1 MSNIQKLRFA
11 GVILAAGLVYAALSE
26 YSLGRGTDGGPKKI
40 TCAELGD
47 LGSRAN
53 PYIEMTDFLLCE
65 QGYIY
70 KEEHGKWKAVWIPAV
85 PFQGEYHERVVGL
98 LDQGVPEEE
107 IPPPDDLRVIVKL
120 TSVKNEYDVSL
131 VGEQETVTGMVIN
144 RISSLGTEEKKLLRE
159 GYPGI
164 DFDRCWI
171 VHVGRTPMSGA
182 VIFGMLVG
190 AVVLLV
196 IALWPW
202 VSRLW
207 ANDEP
212 PEPQYESPV
221 RNVRRVQSEHLRQ
234 RPRVRRPVS

>member
-1 MSNIQKLRFA
+1 M
-11 GVILAAGLVYAALSE
+11 
-26 YSLGRGTDGGPKKI
+26 
-40 TCAELGD
+40 
-47 LGSRAN
+47 
-53 PYIEMTDFLLCE
+53 
-65 QGYIY
+65 
-70 KEEHGKWKAVWIPAV
+70 
-85 PFQGEYHERVVGL
+85 PFEGEYHERVVGL